1 MYVGVDVFGRGCPG
15 GGGWN
20 TREAMQMIADAGL
33 SAALFAPGWVFEEL
47 PEKDKFHENQL
58 RFWGMQAVF
67 AEAGFAGPC
76 FGCF

>member
-1 MYVGVDVFGRGCPG
+1 
-15 GGGWN
+15 
-20 TREAMQMIADAGL
+20 MIADAGL